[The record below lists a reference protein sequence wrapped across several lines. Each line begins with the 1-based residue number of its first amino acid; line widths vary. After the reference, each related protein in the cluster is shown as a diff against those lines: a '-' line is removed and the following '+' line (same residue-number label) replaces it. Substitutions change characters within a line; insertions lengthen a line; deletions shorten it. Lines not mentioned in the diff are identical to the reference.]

1 MPALTEALD
10 GLGPA
15 RTKQR
20 ALVLADLAANHRA
33 LGNDDQARELAAE
46 AHAIGVERAQRQGA
60 PASPPGRVSTAR
72 MVGMTGHAGL
82 PPPTAELVTTALR
95 DRLRAYTL
103 NLVGVTMLG
112 PGADQLFARVVLEL
126 GGTLYVVQ
134 PTTGMQYRDGF
145 EDPEAARR
153 GYDEL
158 YGQASHVE
166 ALEHTES
173 TEQAHMDGGQVGGGP
188 LQRAGGRLGRP
199 AVAGARGDRRRGGLR
214 PGARRAGRGHLAGG
228 RQPR

>member
-1 MPALTEALD
+1 
-10 GLGPA
+10 
-15 RTKQR
+15 
-20 ALVLADLAANHRA
+20 
-33 LGNDDQARELAAE
+33 
-46 AHAIGVERAQRQGA
+46 
-60 PASPPGRVSTAR
+60 
-72 MVGMTGHAGL
+72 MVGMTGHQGL
-82 PPPTAELVTTALR
+82 PTPTAELVTAALR
-95 DRLRAYTL
+95 ETLRPDAL

-145 EDPEAARR
+145 EDEAARR

-173 TEQAHMDGGQVGGGP
+173 TEQAHMDGGQAVVDRSSLLVADWDGQPSRGLGGTADVVAYAR
-188 LQRAGGRLGRP
+188 QRGVP
-199 AVAGARGDRRRGGLR
+199 VTVIWPEGASRG
-214 PGARRAGRGHLAGG
+214 
-228 RQPR
+228 